1 LIAERLQE
9 KVWIIYHCKEEMMV
23 AEYRHTQYGIL
34 MGVVFLVTG
43 ALIVYFALEIIAES
57 RWESAVIM
65 ICLYV
70 LGVASFHSF
79 TIEVSEEKL
88 KFRFGIGII
97 QKSYFIAEIKS
108 VKEVINPWYYFWG
121 VKSIPGGWFYA
132 IAPGEAIEIILKN
145 GKVVQLG
152 TNQSK
157 MLKEAI
163 DAAIQLIGE
172 KWN

>member
-1 LIAERLQE
+1 
-9 KVWIIYHCKEEMMV
+9 MMV

>member
-1 LIAERLQE
+1 
-9 KVWIIYHCKEEMMV
+9 MME

-34 MGVVFLVTG
+34 MGAVFLVTG
-43 ALIVYFALEIIAES
+43 TLIVYVALAIIAES

-65 ICLYV
+65 MCLYV
-70 LGVASFHSF
+70 LGIASFHSF

-88 KFRFGIGII
+88 KFRFGIGMI
-97 QKSYFIAEIKS
+97 QKSYFMEEIKS
-108 VKEVINPWYYFWG
+108 VKEVVNPWYYFWG

-132 IAPGEAIEIILKN
+132 IAPGEAVEIILKN
-145 GKVVQLG
+145 GKIVQLG

-163 DAAIQLIGE
+163 EAAIQLIGE
-172 KWN
+172 K